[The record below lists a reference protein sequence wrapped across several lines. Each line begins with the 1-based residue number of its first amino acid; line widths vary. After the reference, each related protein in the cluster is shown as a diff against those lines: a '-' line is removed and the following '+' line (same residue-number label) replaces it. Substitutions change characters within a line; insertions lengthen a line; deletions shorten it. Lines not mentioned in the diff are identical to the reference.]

1 MVSLRIATVSAHERT
16 ASSVYTAP
24 PRRTTSASR
33 AREGPAG
40 PGLPALGER
49 PAVPAGPGRGVG
61 GAARAPAP
69 PPPPPRRSAPPPHPG
84 THIAARP
91 RPPPMTDAHPS
102 PPPFPPPK
110 APRA

>member
-49 PAVPAGPGRGVG
+49 PAVPAGPGRGAG
-61 GAARAPAP
+61 GAARTRAAPTAAP
-69 PPPPPRRSAPPPHPG
+69 RMSAPTPNMGTHQAGDPRRPGITDDDRYPTCSASSN
-84 THIAARP
+84 T
-91 RPPPMTDAHPS
+91 
-102 PPPFPPPK
+102 
-110 APRA
+110 